1 MFSWFSLQSGIRGG
15 GYLSQIDALR
25 GWAILLV
32 FFFHAWGISGGS
44 TGSEPFALV
53 FLCCCGKD
61 RCNAFFCDQW
71 LFAEHSLVTCH
82 AIARCCYAE
91 LKELL
96 RGSGFTDCALVL
108 PRRVYGLR
116 CVGFLGHGI

>member
-15 GYLSQIDALR
+15 GYLSQVDALR

-44 TGSEPFALV
+44 TGSDPSLWFSYVAAGRTGVTL
-53 FLCCCGKD
+53 
-61 RCNAFFCDQW
+61 FFCNQW

-82 AIARCCYAE
+82 AITRCCYAE

-96 RGSGFTDCALVL
+96 RGSGFTNCALVL

-116 CVGFLGHGI
+116 CVGVLGHGI